1 MPARNMAGPSTVPA
15 NPSAGKSVLMN
26 PFSGPKG
33 SPFDRDQAGNHST
46 GALSTGIGFGC
57 NLVIGPTAPQSIKD
71 KGFSD
76 DYIPGTSLPSG
87 VLATDAKLTCIGGGK
102 STACVNG
109 IAPTVPYLVQP
120 LLAFGDDGSRDAG
133 AGPAYT
139 GFAVKMVTAAGAVA
153 LDAAIETGW
162 LNRSPQALVT
172 GQSAFGNS
180 NAASA
185 AVT

>member
-15 NPSAGKSVLMN
+15 NPSAGKFVLMN

-33 SPFDRDQAGNHST
+33 SPFDKDQSGNHST
-46 GALSTGIGFGC
+46 GALCTGIGFGGTHI
-57 NLVIGPTAPQSIKD
+57 IGPTAPKSIKD
-71 KGFSD
+71 RGFND

-109 IAPTVPYLVQP
+109 IAPTVPYSVQP
-120 LLAFGDDGSRDAG
+120 LLGFGDDGSRDAG

-139 GFAVKMVTAAGAVA
+139 GFSIKMVTASGAVA
-153 LDAAIETGW
+153 LDAAVEAGF
-162 LNRSPQALVT
+162 LNRSARALVS
-172 GQSAFGNS
+172 GESVFGNS
-180 NAASA
+180 NVASA
-185 AVT
+185 AVA

>member
-15 NPSAGKSVLMN
+15 NPSAGKTVLMN

-46 GALSTGIGFGC
+46 GALNTGIGFGC

-71 KGFSD
+71 KGFND
-76 DYIPGTSLPSG
+76 DYIPGVSLPSG

-109 IAPTVPYLVQP
+109 IAPTVPYEEQP
-120 LLAFGDDGSRDAG
+120 LLAFGEGGSRDAG

-139 GFAVKMVTAAGAVA
+139 GFSIKMVTASGSVA
-153 LDAAIETGW
+153 EDAAIETGF
-162 LNRSPQALVT
+162 LNRNTQAMAS

-185 AVT
+185 AVA

>member
-15 NPSAGKSVLMN
+15 NPSAGKTVLMN

-33 SPFDRDQAGNHST
+33 SPFDRDQSGNHST
-46 GALSTGIGFGC
+46 GALNTGIGFGC
-57 NLVIGPTAPQSIKD
+57 NFIIGPTAPASIVAR
-71 KGFSD
+71 GFSD
-76 DYIPGTSLPSG
+76 DYTPGVSLPSG

-109 IAPTVPYLVQP
+109 IAPTVPYGVQP
-120 LLAFGDDGSRDAG
+120 LLAFGEDGSRDAG

-139 GFAVKMVTAAGAVA
+139 GFAVKMVTATGAVA
-153 LDAAIETGW
+153 ADAAIEAGF
-162 LNRSPQALVT
+162 LNRNTAAMVS

-180 NAASA
+180 NTASA
-185 AVT
+185 AVA